1 MSTLGSDPRQIVES
15 RNNKVV
21 TAHLDV
27 VCLQSVLEL

>member
-21 TAHLDV
+21 TAYLDV
-27 VCLQSVLEL
+27 VCFQSVLEL